1 MPSSTS
7 IVFVYIVSQ
16 HDNTHEALNGSTISV
31 KVLTNLPRPPHP
43 QLLGPETSSSSFVWA
58 FRIAVSPVPELSTPT
73 KIAPVFVGNP
83 LTAFTMP
90 GGVCAVLDYEVDM
103 MAEYVAE
110 MATRVVDP
118 DAAVTTSFH
127 KFVSQILTSTR
138 LPSTTILLGMNY
150 LAKRVNAMKD
160 QGPFRTSEGQVW
172 RYLTVSLLLGS
183 KFLDDNTFQNRSW
196 SEVSGIAVSELNA
209 LEFDWVQAMSW
220 RLYVNLERSSDYQAW
235 LDNWREW
242 QQMKKQQAVQ
252 ASRDRLASL
261 VPAIDTELARY
272 HSSRQSPHSRYLQE
286 QVAEYER
293 YQAIKAQQHGYRSRE
308 TTWSHN
314 PWNAPLTPPDSG
326 YGTPEY
332 VMSATSS
339 NARYRKWFAQATSQY
354 TNRYPQ
360 PSGHSAFYP
369 SRQTP
374 FPGHS
379 YGQNIWEHGMAECNC
394 PSYLS
399 PMKQTQYLSYGYGQ
413 PVVG

>member
-1 MPSSTS
+1 
-7 IVFVYIVSQ
+7 
-16 HDNTHEALNGSTISV
+16 
-31 KVLTNLPRPPHP
+31 
-43 QLLGPETSSSSFVWA
+43 
-58 FRIAVSPVPELSTPT
+58 
-73 KIAPVFVGNP
+73 
-83 LTAFTMP
+83 MP

-110 MATRVVDP
+110 MATRVVTP
-118 DAAVTTSFH
+118 DAAVTSPFR

-150 LAKRVNAMKD
+150 LAKRINAMKE
-160 QGPFRTSEGQVW
+160 QGPYKASEGQVW

-220 RLYVNLERSSDYQAW
+220 RLYVNLDLSKDYQAW

-242 QQMKKQQAVQ
+242 QQMKKRQAAQ

-261 VPAIDTELARY
+261 VPAIDTELARF
-272 HSSRQSPHSRYLQE
+272 HSNRQSPHSRYLQE

-293 YQAIKAQQHGYRSRE
+293 YQAMKAQQGNFRSRD
-308 TTWSHN
+308 TAWAHN

-326 YGTPEY
+326 YGTPDY

-339 NARYRKWFAQATSQY
+339 NARYNEWFAQATAQY
-354 TNRYPQ
+354 ANRYPQ
-360 PSGHSAFYP
+360 PSAHNAFYP
-369 SRQTP
+369 HRQTP
-374 FPGHS
+374 YAGH
-379 YGQNIWEHGMAECNC
+379 YAYNQGIWEHGLAECNC
-394 PSYLS
+394 PSCAT
-399 PMKQTQYLSYGYGQ
+399 PMKQTPYFMSHGYGQ